1 MKRQISLKLFV
12 TLAFL
17 SLGVVLVTGYSMLSA
32 YYYRIGMESI
42 TASNM
47 EAAAHSYIELV
58 PPARRTPLDNFRGYR
73 IATDWEQIPQT
84 IKEVFRTPPTQ
95 PGFTVKEGRNKWFG
109 PPDSIYFVYRY
120 QNNDQTLFVTRQGSK
135 ETAPPLIG
143 RNAAESRK
151 MLFVISISIAGV
163 LGGVIMLLLRRVS
176 RPVAAL
182 GQWAHSLN
190 ADNLSKPL
198 PDFSYPE
205 LNDLAGLIR
214 TSLSS
219 VQESLAREHR
229 FLHYA
234 SHELRTPITIIRNN
248 IELLRKIK
256 ETQDSGYLSQQEKVI
271 SRIDRASLNMQ
282 YLTETL
288 LWLSRKE
295 MESLPSKSIQLDRML
310 AQLVEEMEYLLDR
323 KEVKLKLDTSP
334 CTVFLPEFPVQI
346 ILGNLIRN
354 AFQYTWEGCISI
366 FQNGNRVI
374 VSNPQSPAGTGQ
386 NDVGFGLGLQLTAQL
401 TKKLNWRYVDESTA
415 DTHKASITFGC
426 DYVKPTENLENISKT

>member
-32 YYYRIGMESI
+32 HYYRMGMNSV
-42 TASNM
+42 TASDM
-47 EAAAHSYIELV
+47 EGAAHSYLELV
-58 PPARRTPLDNFRGYR
+58 PPARRNQLDNFRGYQ
-73 IATDWEQIPQT
+73 IAAHWEHIPRAF
-84 IKEVFRTPPTQ
+84 KEVFRTPPAE
-95 PGFTVKEGRNKWFG
+95 PGFTVKVGRSKWFA
-109 PPDSIYFVYRY
+109 PPDAMYFVYRY
-120 QNNDQTLFVTRQGSK
+120 QSNDQTLFVTRHGSRD
-135 ETAPPLIG
+135 TAPPLIG
-143 RNAAESRK
+143 RNAAESRE
-151 MLFVISISIAGV
+151 MLFGISVLIAGV
-163 LGGVIMLLLRRVS
+163 LGGVILLLLRRVS

-182 GQWAHSLN
+182 GQWAHTLN
-190 ADNLSKPL
+190 AENLNKPL

-229 FLHYA
+229 FLSYA

-256 ETQDSGYLSQQEKVI
+256 ETQGSGYISQQEKVI
-271 SRIDRASLNMQ
+271 NRIDRASLNMQ

-288 LWLSRKE
+288 LWLSKKE
-295 MESLPSKSIQLDRML
+295 MVSLPVKCIQLDKML

-323 KEVKLKLDTSP
+323 KEVELKLETRP

-354 AFQYTWEGCISI
+354 AFQYTWEGCINI
-366 FQNGNRVI
+366 FQEDNRV
-374 VSNPQSPAGTGQ
+374 VVTNPQSPADTGQ

-401 TKKLNWRYVDESTA
+401 TKKLDWRYVDESTT
-415 DTHKASITFGC
+415 DVHKASITFGSEGG
-426 DYVKPTENLENISKT
+426 KLTEGIENR